1 MGDPKE
7 FYDCIITAGFPLQ
20 KGSVG
25 TLGELSPKP
34 HPWLYAEAGCVG
46 LGIPFEERNQVIGIE
61 DSGAGICSLR
71 LAGYPT
77 IGLASG
83 NIIESGTQFLC
94 NGYKNSLNEIITEYI
109 D

>member
-1 MGDPKE
+1 
-7 FYDCIITAGFPLQ
+7 
-20 KGSVG
+20 VG

-71 LAGYPT
+71 LAEYPT